1 MRYNK
6 IIFIVIISFTYLS
19 KSVASVENNI
29 ILKVENQIITNF
41 EIKNKIIS
49 TLILGN
55 QEINQVNINKLKKQA
70 LDFLIQHKLKTI
82 ELSKYNFKKDNKQI
96 ENYLNAISNNN
107 INNLKEN
114 FQIIILIFNYF

>member
-41 EIKNKIIS
+41 KSRIK
-49 TLILGN
+49 L
-55 QEINQVNINKLKKQA
+55 
-70 LDFLIQHKLKTI
+70 
-82 ELSKYNFKKDNKQI
+82 
-96 ENYLNAISNNN
+96 YLH
-107 INNLKEN
+107 
-114 FQIIILIFNYF
+114 

>member
-55 QEINQVNINKLKKQA
+55 QEINQVNINN
-70 LDFLIQHKLKTI
+70 
-82 ELSKYNFKKDNKQI
+82 KY
-96 ENYLNAISNNN
+96 E
-107 INNLKEN
+107 
-114 FQIIILIFNYF
+114 

>member
-1 MRYNK
+1 MK
-6 IIFIVIISFTYLS
+6 
-19 KSVASVENNI
+19 
-29 ILKVENQIITNF
+29 NQIITNF

-107 INNLKEN
+107 INNLKRKN